1 MKQLI
6 IIIAALT
13 ISSGLFAQD
22 KTDNMKMTHKK
33 TTTHHPVMKD
43 CVMMK
48 DGKMMMMKNGKM
60 MDMDKDMTMSDGTV
74 CMKDGN
80 CRMKN
85 GKMMM
90 MKEGDKC
97 YMNGKMG
104 KMKMDNMSKMKM

>member
-1 MKQLI
+1 MKYI
-6 IIIAALT
+6 IILITAFVFSAT
-13 ISSGLFAQD
+13 ANAQTS
-22 KTDNMKMTHKK
+22 KTMHKM
-33 TTTHHPVMKD
+33 HHGKMSHSMQD

-60 MDMDKDMTMSDGTV
+60 MEMDKDMTMSDGTV

-85 GKMMM
+85 GKMRM
-90 MKEGDKC
+90 MKEGEKC

-104 KMKMDNMSKMKM
+104 KMKM